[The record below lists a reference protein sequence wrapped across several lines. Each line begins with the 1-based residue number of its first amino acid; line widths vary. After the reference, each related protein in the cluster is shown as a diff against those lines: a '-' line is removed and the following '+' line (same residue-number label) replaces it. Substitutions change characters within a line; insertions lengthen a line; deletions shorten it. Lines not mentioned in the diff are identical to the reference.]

1 MATYPALKQTIES
14 TRTRLSGLVA
24 DEGGNL
30 TLWMR
35 NMAPTEKFKFSLF
48 HVLVQSQLDTLEPL
62 GADEPGV
69 TVDIDDRDV
78 DAVVDAFLNWGG

>member
-1 MATYPALKQTIES
+1 MPATL
-14 TRTRLSGLVA
+14 L
-24 DEGGNL
+24 
-30 TLWMR
+30 
-35 NMAPTEKFKFSLF
+35 
-48 HVLVQSQLDTLEPL
+48 QSQLDTLEPL